1 MFIEIDEN
9 GQCTGAWSETQ
20 QDWAT
25 FEIDELPEEDLS
37 CYYVKNGKLKFEK
50 EKKEKLKKVDDDEK
64 LKQSL
69 IQYLK
74 DTDWYAI
81 RFIETGKEIPSDI
94 AKQRQTARDKLSVL
108 EEEKDLG
115 QLGQL

>member
-9 GQCTGAWSETQ
+9 GYATGAWSETY

-25 FEIDELPEEDLS
+25 FEVADIPEDLA
-37 CYYVKNGKLKFEK
+37 CYIVKNGKLKFEK
-50 EKKEKLKKVDDDEK
+50 EKKEKLKKVGDDEK

-81 RFIETGKEIPSDI
+81 RYMETGKAIPEDI
-94 AKQRQTARDKLSVL
+94 AQARQKARDKLSAL
-108 EEEKDLG
+108 EDEKDSLG
-115 QLGQL
+115 QIGIL

>member
-9 GQCTGAWSETQ
+9 GNCTGAWSETQ

-25 FEIDELPEEDLS
+25 FEIDELPEDDLS
-37 CYYVKNGKLKFEK
+37 CYYVKNGKLVFEK
-50 EKKEKLKKVDDDEK
+50 EKKEKLKNADDNEK

-81 RFIETGKEIPSDI
+81 RYMETGKAIPSDI
-94 AKQRQTARDKLSVL
+94 AKQRQTIRDKLSALEDEKVL
-108 EEEKDLG
+108 VF
-115 QLGQL
+115 